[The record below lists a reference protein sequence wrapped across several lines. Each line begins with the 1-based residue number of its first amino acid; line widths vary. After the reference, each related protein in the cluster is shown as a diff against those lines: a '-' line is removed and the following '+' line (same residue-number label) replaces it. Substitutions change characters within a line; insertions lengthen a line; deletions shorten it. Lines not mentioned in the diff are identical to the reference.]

1 MKKAS
6 ETRTDL
12 WLKFGLACGALKEEM
27 DVILKNELVPRDLP
41 TVIDT
46 STMSDGEFRE
56 LVDHITGERGT
67 WNLRR

>member
-1 MKKAS
+1 MKKWFEA
-6 ETRTDL
+6 RTDL
-12 WLKFGLACGALKEEM
+12 WLKFGLACGALKE
-27 DVILKNELVPRDLP
+27 DLGVILKKELVPRDLP

-46 STMSDGEFRE
+46 SIMSDGEFRE

>member
-1 MKKAS
+1 MKKQS
-6 ETRTDL
+6 DTRTDL
-12 WLKFGLACGALKEEM
+12 WLKFGLACGTLKEDLQLM
-27 DVILKNELVPRDLP
+27 LKNEIVPRDLP

-46 STMSDGEFRE
+46 SIMSDVEFRE